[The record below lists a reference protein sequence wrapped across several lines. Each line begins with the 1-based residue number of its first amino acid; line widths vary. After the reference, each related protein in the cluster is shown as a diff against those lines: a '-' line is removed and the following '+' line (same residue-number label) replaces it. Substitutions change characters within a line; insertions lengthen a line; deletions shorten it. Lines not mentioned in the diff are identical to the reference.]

1 MPRLSS
7 ALRVVGFLVL
17 LGGLGSLLAAVGVYW
32 YLNPKLP
39 SIEVLKDVK
48 LQVPLRVYSRDR
60 TLIAEF
66 GEKRRS
72 PVQLAEVPR
81 NMINAVLASEDDRFY
96 QHPGV
101 DWQGITRAVIH
112 LIRTGEKGPGGST
125 ITMQVARN
133 FFLSREKTYVRKLNE
148 ILLALKIEREL
159 SKDEILELYLNK
171 IFLGHR
177 AYGVGAAA
185 QVYYGKPLNQLD
197 LSQLAMIAGLPKAP
211 SRFNPVVNPDRAQ
224 ARRNYVL
231 GRMRELGY
239 ITQAEYETAIRS
251 SVTASVHGLRAELDA
266 PYVAEMARAYM
277 EEKLG
282 EDAYTGGYR
291 VYTTLDGRLQIAAG
305 AALRQALLAYDR
317 RHGFRGPE
325 LKLDPELEL
334 EAVEKAI
341 ADIPEVGELRPA
353 AVLSVDQQS
362 VTALVKSVGEIEI
375 PWTGLE
381 WARRHLDEN
390 RIGSELEKAEEVV
403 SKGDVIRVEF
413 KDEGWHLAQV
423 PAIEGAIVA
432 LDPGDGAVLALSGG
446 FDFYRSKF
454 NRVIQA
460 ERQPGSAFKP
470 FVYSAA
476 MENGF
481 TPASLIN
488 DAPVVFDDP
497 GIEAVWRPENY
508 SGRFFGPTRIR
519 EALYKSRNLV
529 SIRLVRAIGVHQTI
543 DHLKRFGFD
552 EAKLPRDLSIAL
564 GSVTLTPLE
573 LARGYSVLANGGFLT
588 EPYFILSV
596 EDSDGEIIEQAAPRR
611 VCRECESKDEAQQ
624 DDATAMAVK
633 ASMTQTAEL
642 AEDGVPAAEGEGVV
656 KEEVVEPEPEP
667 AERVISARNA
677 WIMNSMMRDVIR
689 RGTGRRALALGR
701 KDLAGKT
708 GTTNDQRDAWFS
720 GFNPNIVATTWVGFD
735 QLQPLGRGETGAKA
749 ALPMWIDFMR
759 EALRNMPE
767 TILEQPDGLVT
778 VRIDPDSGQLAGAG
792 DDNAIFETFYSESA
806 PESLAEAT
814 TPTSGSSSGQTEGV
828 TEKLF

>member
-17 LGGLGSLLAAVGVYW
+17 LGGLGSLLVAAGVYW

-48 LQVPLRVYSRDR
+48 LQVPLRVYSREG

-72 PVQLAEVPR
+72 PVELAEVPK
-81 NMINAVLASEDDRFY
+81 NMIHAVLASEDDRFY
-96 QHPGV
+96 EHPGV
-101 DWQGITRAVIH
+101 DWQGITRAVVH
-112 LIRTGEKGPGGST
+112 LLRTGEKGPGGST

-133 FFLSREKTYVRKLNE
+133 FFLSREKSYVRKLNE

-159 SKDEILELYLNK
+159 GKDEILELYLNK

-185 QVYYGKPLNQLD
+185 QVYYGKSLDQLD
-197 LSQLAMIAGLPKAP
+197 LPQLAMIAGLPKAP
-211 SRFNPVVNPDRAQ
+211 SRFNPVVNPERAL

-231 GRMRELGY
+231 GRMRELDY
-239 ITQAEYETAIRS
+239 ITQAEYETAVRS
-251 SVTASVHGLRAELDA
+251 PVTASVYGLKAELSA
-266 PYVAEMARAYM
+266 PYVAEMARVYM
-277 EEKLG
+277 EERLG
-282 EDAYTGGYR
+282 EEAYTGGYR
-291 VYTTLDGRLQIAAG
+291 VFTTLDSRLQLAASD
-305 AALRQALLAYDR
+305 ALRQALLAYDR

-325 LKLDPELEL
+325 LKLDPELDL

-341 ADIPEVGELRPA
+341 ADIPEVGGLKPA
-353 AVLSVDQQS
+353 VVLSLGEQS
-362 VTALVKSVGEIEI
+362 VSALVKGTGEIEI
-375 PWTGLE
+375 PWSGLE

-390 RIGSELEKAEEVV
+390 RLGPKLARADEVL

-413 KDEGWHLAQV
+413 KEESWQLAQV
-423 PAIEGAIVA
+423 PEIEGAIVA
-432 LDPGDGAVLALSGG
+432 LDPNDGAVLALSGG

-454 NRVIQA
+454 NRIIQA

-470 FVYSAA
+470 FIYSAA

-481 TPASLIN
+481 TPASMIN

-519 EALYKSRNLV
+519 EALFKSRNLV
-529 SIRLVRAIGVHQTI
+529 SIRLVRAMGVAPTIG
-543 DHLKRFGFD
+543 HLKRFGFD
-552 EAKLPRDLSIAL
+552 EDKLPKNLSIAL
-564 GSVTLTPLE
+564 GSVTITPLE
-573 LARGYSVLANGGFLT
+573 LARGFSVLANGGYLV
-588 EPYFILSV
+588 EPYFVMRS
-596 EDSDGEIIEQAAPRR
+596 ENSDGEIMEQAIPRR
-611 VCRECESKDEAQQ
+611 VCRECETVDRVIRQDGAAVPVEASV
-624 DDATAMAVK
+624 TPAV
-633 ASMTQTAEL
+633 AEPVSETPS
-642 AEDGVPAAEGEGVV
+642 AEEAYPEV
-656 KEEVVEPEPEP
+656 EEIAPEP
-667 AERVISARNA
+667 APRVISARNA

-689 RGTGRRALALGR
+689 RGTGRRALELGR

-720 GFNPNIVATTWVGFD
+720 GFNPSIVATAWVGFD
-735 QLQPLGRGETGAKA
+735 QLQPLGRGETGARA

-759 EALRNMPE
+759 EALRNAPE
-767 TILEQPDGLVT
+767 TVLEQPEGLVT
-778 VRIDPDSGQLAGAG
+778 VRIDPDSGRLAGAG
-792 DDNAIFETFYSESA
+792 DPDAIFETFYRELA
-806 PESLAEAT
+806 PESLAENA
-814 TPTSGSSSGQTEGV
+814 TPTSGAGSAQTEAV

>member
-32 YLNPKLP
+32 YLSPKLP

-48 LQVPLRVYSRDR
+48 LQVPLRVFARDG

-72 PVQLAEVPR
+72 PVLLAEVPR
-81 NMINAVLASEDDRFY
+81 NMIYAVLASEDDRFY
-96 QHPGV
+96 EHPGV
-101 DWQGITRAVIH
+101 DWQGITRAVVH
-112 LIRTGEKGPGGST
+112 LLRTGEKGPGGST

-185 QVYYGKPLNQLD
+185 QVYYGKSLNELD
-197 LSQLAMIAGLPKAP
+197 LPQLAMIAGLPKAP
-211 SRFNPVVNPDRAQ
+211 SRFNPVVNAERAL

-231 GRMRELGY
+231 GRMRELNY
-239 ITQAEYETAIRS
+239 ITPAEYETAIRS
-251 SVTASVHGLRAELDA
+251 PVTAAVHGLRAELNA
-266 PYVAEMARAYM
+266 PYVAEMARVYM

-291 VYTTLDGRLQIAAG
+291 VYTTLDPRLQLAASD
-305 AALRQALLAYDR
+305 ALRQALLAYDR

-325 LKLDPELEL
+325 LKLDPELDL
-334 EAVEKAI
+334 VAVEKAI
-341 ADIPEVGELRPA
+341 ADIPDVGGLKPA
-353 AVLSVDQQS
+353 AVLLVDQQS
-362 VTALVKSVGEIEI
+362 VKALVKDTGEIEI

-390 RIGSELEKAEEVV
+390 RLGPELTRADEIV
-403 SKGDVIRVEF
+403 SKGDVIRVELRE
-413 KDEGWHLAQV
+413 EGWQLAQV

-432 LDPGDGAVLALSGG
+432 LDPNDGAVLALSGG

-454 NRVIQA
+454 NRIIQA

-481 TPASLIN
+481 TPASMIN
-488 DAPVVFDDP
+488 DAPVVFNDP

-529 SIRLVRAIGVHQTI
+529 SIRLVRAMGVAATI
-543 DHLKRFGFD
+543 DHLKHFGFD
-552 EAKLPRDLSIAL
+552 ENKLPKNLSIAL
-564 GSVTLTPLE
+564 GSVTITPLE
-573 LARGYSVLANGGFLT
+573 LARGYSVLANGGYLV
-588 EPYFILSV
+588 EPYFVLRTQN
-596 EDSDGEIIEQAAPRR
+596 SDGEVMDQATPRR
-611 VCRECESKDEAQQ
+611 VCRECESMEQANPEDRSAVPIKTSVTQPSPDPVSEAPVVGDELPEA
-624 DDATAMAVK
+624 
-633 ASMTQTAEL
+633 
-642 AEDGVPAAEGEGVV
+642 
-656 KEEVVEPEPEP
+656 EEVDPEP
-667 AERVISARNA
+667 APRVISARNA

-689 RGTGRRALALGR
+689 RGTGRRALELGR

-735 QLQPLGRGETGAKA
+735 QLQPLGRGETGARA
-749 ALPMWIDFMR
+749 ALPMWIHFMR
-759 EALRNMPE
+759 EALRNSPE
-767 TILEQPDGLVT
+767 TILEQPEGLVT
-778 VRIDPDSGQLAGAG
+778 VRIDPDTGRLASAG
-792 DDNAIFETFYSESA
+792 DDDAIFETFYSERA
-806 PESLAEAT
+806 PESLTEAAT
-814 TPTSGSSSGQTEGV
+814 STSGSGTGQTEGV

>member
-17 LGGLGSLLAAVGVYW
+17 LGGLGSLLAAAGVYW

-39 SIEVLKDVK
+39 SIEVLKDVQ
-48 LQVPLRVYSRDR
+48 LQVPLRVYSRDG

-72 PVQLAEVPR
+72 PVVLAEVPA
-81 NMINAVLASEDDRFY
+81 NMVKAVLASEDDRFY

-101 DWQGITRAVIH
+101 DWQGITRAVVH
-112 LIRTGEKGPGGST
+112 LLRTGEKGPGGST

-185 QVYYGKPLNQLD
+185 QVYYGKPLDQLD
-197 LSQLAMIAGLPKAP
+197 LPQLAMIAGLPKAP
-211 SRFNPVVNPDRAQ
+211 SRFNPVVNPERAL

-231 GRMRELGY
+231 GRMLELEF
-239 ITQAEYETAIRS
+239 ITPAEYETAVRS
-251 SVTASVHGLRAELDA
+251 PVTATVHGLKAELEA
-266 PYVAEMARAYM
+266 PYVAEMARVFM
-277 EEKLG
+277 EERLG

-291 VYTTLDGRLQIAAG
+291 VHTTLDPRLQQAASRS
-305 AALRQALLAYDR
+305 LRQALLAYDR
-317 RHGFRGPE
+317 RHGYRGPE
-325 LKLDPELEL
+325 LKLDPELEP

-341 ADIPEVGELRPA
+341 ADIADVGGLKPA
-353 AVLSVDQQS
+353 VVLSLEEQA
-362 VTALVKSVGEIEI
+362 VTALVKNTGEVQI
-375 PWTGLE
+375 PWAGLE
-381 WARRHLDEN
+381 WARRHIDEN
-390 RIGSELEKAEEVV
+390 RIGPELTRADEIL
-403 SKGDVIRVEF
+403 SPGDVIRVEL
-413 KDEGWHLAQV
+413 KEDGWHMAQV
-423 PAIEGAIVA
+423 PEVEGAIVA
-432 LDPGDGAVLALSGG
+432 LDPNDGAVLALSGG

-481 TPASLIN
+481 TPASMIN

-529 SIRLVRAIGVHQTI
+529 SIRLVRAIGVPETVEHV
-543 DHLKRFGFD
+543 KKFGFA
-552 EAKLPRDLSIAL
+552 ESKLPKDLSIAL

-573 LARGYSVLANGGFLT
+573 LARGYAVLSNGGFLV
-588 EPYFILSV
+588 EPYFVTRTENPGSEILH
-596 EDSDGEIIEQAAPRR
+596 QATPRR
-611 VCRECESKDEAQQ
+611 VCRECETMEPPVPDVQAKPIKASVTPLPPPNAI
-624 DDATAMAVK
+624 DDAATFETLPDEM
-633 ASMTQTAEL
+633 E
-642 AEDGVPAAEGEGVV
+642 AAQ
-656 KEEVVEPEPEP
+656 PEP
-667 AERVISARNA
+667 APRVITARNA

-689 RGTGRRALALGR
+689 RGTGRRALELGR

-720 GFNPNIVATTWVGFD
+720 GFNPNIVTTTWIGFD
-735 QLQPLGRGETGAKA
+735 QLEPLGRGETGARA
-749 ALPMWIDFMR
+749 ALPMWIGFMR
-759 EALRNMPE
+759 EALRGTPE
-767 TILEQPDGLVT
+767 TILEQPEGLIT
-778 VRIDPDSGQLAGAG
+778 VRIDPDSGRLASAG
-792 DDNAIFETFYSESA
+792 NDDAIFETFYSERVPA
-806 PESLAEAT
+806 NLVEAA

>member
-32 YLNPKLP
+32 YLSPKLP

-48 LQVPLRVYSRDR
+48 LQVPLRVFARDG

-72 PVQLAEVPR
+72 PVLLAEVPR
-81 NMINAVLASEDDRFY
+81 NMIYAVLASEDDRFY
-96 QHPGV
+96 EHPGV
-101 DWQGITRAVIH
+101 DWQGITRAVVH
-112 LIRTGEKGPGGST
+112 LLRTGEKGPGGST

-185 QVYYGKPLNQLD
+185 QVYYGKSLNELD
-197 LSQLAMIAGLPKAP
+197 LPQLAMIAGLPKAP
-211 SRFNPVVNPDRAQ
+211 SRFNPVVNAERAL

-231 GRMRELGY
+231 GRMRELNY
-239 ITQAEYETAIRS
+239 ITPAEYETAIRS
-251 SVTASVHGLRAELDA
+251 PVTAAVHGLRAELNA
-266 PYVAEMARAYM
+266 PYVAEMARVYM

-291 VYTTLDGRLQIAAG
+291 VYTTLDPRLQLAASD
-305 AALRQALLAYDR
+305 ALRQALLAYDR

-325 LKLDPELEL
+325 LKLDPELDL
-334 EAVEKAI
+334 VAVEKAI
-341 ADIPEVGELRPA
+341 ADIPDVGGLKPA
-353 AVLSVDQQS
+353 AVLLVDQQS
-362 VTALVKSVGEIEI
+362 VKALVKDTGEIEI

-390 RIGSELEKAEEVV
+390 RLGPELTRADEIV
-403 SKGDVIRVEF
+403 SKGDVIRVELRE
-413 KDEGWHLAQV
+413 EGWQLAQV

-432 LDPGDGAVLALSGG
+432 LDPNDGAVLALSGG

-454 NRVIQA
+454 NRIIQA

-481 TPASLIN
+481 TPASMIN
-488 DAPVVFDDP
+488 DAPVVFNDP

-529 SIRLVRAIGVHQTI
+529 SIRLVRAMGVAATI
-543 DHLKRFGFD
+543 DHLKHFGFD
-552 EAKLPRDLSIAL
+552 ENKLPKNLSIAL
-564 GSVTLTPLE
+564 GSVTITPLE
-573 LARGYSVLANGGFLT
+573 LARGYSVLANGGYLV
-588 EPYFILSV
+588 EPYFVLRTQN
-596 EDSDGEIIEQAAPRR
+596 SDGEVMDQATPRR
-611 VCRECESKDEAQQ
+611 VCRECESMEQANPEDRSAVPIKTSVTQPSPDPVSEAPVVGDELPE
-624 DDATAMAVK
+624 
-633 ASMTQTAEL
+633 AE
-642 AEDGVPAAEGEGVV
+642 E
-656 KEEVVEPEPEP
+656 VEPEPAP
-667 AERVISARNA
+667 RVISARNA

-689 RGTGRRALALGR
+689 RGTGRRALELGR

-735 QLQPLGRGETGAKA
+735 QLQPLGRGETGARA
-749 ALPMWIDFMR
+749 ALPMWIRFMR
-759 EALRNMPE
+759 EALRNSPE
-767 TILEQPDGLVT
+767 TILEQPEGLVT
-778 VRIDPDSGQLAGAG
+778 VRIDPDTGRLASAG
-792 DDNAIFETFYSESA
+792 DDDAIFETFYSERA
-806 PESLAEAT
+806 PESLTEAAT
-814 TPTSGSSSGQTEGV
+814 STSGSGTGQTEGV

>member
-17 LGGLGSLLAAVGVYW
+17 LGGLGSLLVAAGVYW

-48 LQVPLRVYSRDR
+48 LQVPLRVYARDG

-96 QHPGV
+96 EHPGV
-101 DWQGITRAVIH
+101 DWQGITRAVVH
-112 LIRTGEKGPGGST
+112 LLRTGEKGPGGST

-159 SKDEILELYLNK
+159 SKDDILELYLNK

-185 QVYYGKPLNQLD
+185 QVYYGKSLDQLD
-197 LSQLAMIAGLPKAP
+197 LPQLAMIAGLPKAP
-211 SRFNPVVNPDRAQ
+211 SRFNPVANPDRALT
-224 ARRNYVL
+224 RRNYVL
-231 GRMRELGY
+231 GRMRDLDF
-239 ITQAEYETAIRS
+239 ITSAEYETAVRAPVS
-251 SVTASVHGLRAELDA
+251 AMVHGLKAELEA

-282 EDAYTGGYR
+282 EEAYTGGYR
-291 VYTTLDGRLQIAAG
+291 LYTTLERRFQMAASK
-305 AALRQALLAYDR
+305 ALRQALLAYDR

-325 LKLDPELEL
+325 LKLDPELDL

-341 ADIPEVGELRPA
+341 SDITAVGGLIPA
-353 AVLSVDQQS
+353 AVLSVEEQS
-362 VTALVKSVGEIEI
+362 ITALVKGTGEIEI
-375 PWTGLE
+375 PWSGLQ

-390 RIGSELEKAEEVV
+390 RLGPELTQAGQILG
-403 SKGDVIRVEF
+403 KGDVIRVELNE
-413 KDEGWHLAQV
+413 EGWTLAQIPKV
-423 PAIEGAIVA
+423 EGAIVA
-432 LDPGDGAVLALSGG
+432 LDPNDGAVLALSGG
-446 FDFYRSKF
+446 FDFDRSKF

-481 TPASLIN
+481 TPASMIN
-488 DAPVVFDDP
+488 DAPVVFNDP
-497 GIEAVWRPENY
+497 GIEAAWRPENY

-529 SIRLVRAIGVHQTI
+529 SIRLVRAMGVADT
-543 DHLKRFGFD
+543 LAYLERFGFD
-552 EAKLPRDLSIAL
+552 PAKLPRDLSIAL

-573 LARGYSVLANGGFLT
+573 LARGFSVLANGGYLV
-588 EPYFILSV
+588 EPYFVLQTQ
-596 EDSDGEIIEQAAPRR
+596 DSDGEIIGQTIPRR
-611 VCRECESKDEAQQ
+611 VCRECESMDQQVEQNESAAAPIEASVTQ
-624 DDATAMAVK
+624 AVAPDSAIEAA
-633 ASMTQTAEL
+633 ASEAVLEEL
-642 AEDGVPAAEGEGVV
+642 E
-656 KEEVVEPEPEP
+656 EPEPDP
-667 AERVISARNA
+667 AQRVISARNA

-689 RGTGRRALALGR
+689 RGTGRRALVLGR

-720 GFNPNIVATTWVGFD
+720 GFNPNIVTTAWVGFD
-735 QLQPLGRGETGAKA
+735 QLEPLGRGETGARA

-759 EALRNMPE
+759 EALLDVPE
-767 TILEQPDGLVT
+767 TILEQPQGLVT
-778 VRIDPDSGQLAGAG
+778 VRIDPDTGRLASAG
-792 DDNAIFETFYSESA
+792 DDHAIFETFYSERA

-814 TPTSGSSSGQTEGV
+814 TRSSGGSSGQSEGV
-828 TEKLF
+828 TEQLF

>member
-32 YLNPKLP
+32 YLSPKLP

-48 LQVPLRVYSRDR
+48 LQVPLRVFARDG

-72 PVQLAEVPR
+72 PVLLAEVPR
-81 NMINAVLASEDDRFY
+81 NMIYAVLASEDDRFY
-96 QHPGV
+96 EHPGV
-101 DWQGITRAVIH
+101 DWQGITRAVVH
-112 LIRTGEKGPGGST
+112 LLRTGEKGPGGST

-185 QVYYGKPLNQLD
+185 QVYYGKSLNELD
-197 LSQLAMIAGLPKAP
+197 LPQLAMIAGLPKAP
-211 SRFNPVVNPDRAQ
+211 SRFNPVVNAERAL

-231 GRMRELGY
+231 GRMRELNY
-239 ITQAEYETAIRS
+239 ITPAEYETAIRS
-251 SVTASVHGLRAELDA
+251 PVTAAVHGLRAELNA
-266 PYVAEMARAYM
+266 PYVAEMARVYM

-291 VYTTLDGRLQIAAG
+291 VYTTLDPRLQLAASD
-305 AALRQALLAYDR
+305 ALRQALLAYDR

-325 LKLDPELEL
+325 LKLDPELDL
-334 EAVEKAI
+334 LAVEKAI
-341 ADIPEVGELRPA
+341 ADIPDVGGLKPA
-353 AVLSVDQQS
+353 AVLLVDQQS
-362 VTALVKSVGEIEI
+362 VKALVKDTGEIEI

-390 RIGSELEKAEEVV
+390 RLGPELTRADEIV
-403 SKGDVIRVEF
+403 SKGDVIRVELRE
-413 KDEGWHLAQV
+413 EGWQLAQV

-432 LDPGDGAVLALSGG
+432 LDPNDGAVLALSGG

-454 NRVIQA
+454 NRIIQA

-481 TPASLIN
+481 TPASMIN
-488 DAPVVFDDP
+488 DAPVVFNDP

-529 SIRLVRAIGVHQTI
+529 SIRLVRAMGVAATI
-543 DHLKRFGFD
+543 DHLKHFGFD
-552 EAKLPRDLSIAL
+552 ENKLPKNLSIAL
-564 GSVTLTPLE
+564 GSVTITPLE
-573 LARGYSVLANGGFLT
+573 LARGYSVLANGGYLV
-588 EPYFILSV
+588 EPYFVLRTQN
-596 EDSDGEIIEQAAPRR
+596 SDGEVMDQATPRR
-611 VCRECESKDEAQQ
+611 VCRECESMEQANPEDRSAVPIKTSVTQPSPDPVSEAPVVGDELPE
-624 DDATAMAVK
+624 
-633 ASMTQTAEL
+633 AE
-642 AEDGVPAAEGEGVV
+642 E
-656 KEEVVEPEPEP
+656 VEPEPAP
-667 AERVISARNA
+667 RVISARNA

-689 RGTGRRALALGR
+689 RGTGRRALELGR

-735 QLQPLGRGETGAKA
+735 QLQPLGRGETGARA
-749 ALPMWIDFMR
+749 ALPMWIHFMR
-759 EALRNMPE
+759 EALRNSPE
-767 TILEQPDGLVT
+767 TILEQPEGLVT
-778 VRIDPDSGQLAGAG
+778 VRIDPDTGRLASAG
-792 DDNAIFETFYSESA
+792 DDDAIFETFYSERA
-806 PESLAEAT
+806 PESLTEAAT
-814 TPTSGSSSGQTEGV
+814 STSGSGTGQTEGV

>member
-32 YLNPKLP
+32 YLSPKLP

-48 LQVPLRVYSRDR
+48 LQVPLRVFARDG

-72 PVQLAEVPR
+72 PVLLAEVPR
-81 NMINAVLASEDDRFY
+81 NMIYAVLASEDDRFY
-96 QHPGV
+96 EHPGV
-101 DWQGITRAVIH
+101 DWQGITRAVVH
-112 LIRTGEKGPGGST
+112 LLRTGEKGPGGST

-185 QVYYGKPLNQLD
+185 QVYYGKALNELD
-197 LSQLAMIAGLPKAP
+197 LPQLAMIAGLPKAP
-211 SRFNPVVNPDRAQ
+211 SRFNPVVNAERAL

-231 GRMRELGY
+231 GRMRELNY
-239 ITQAEYETAIRS
+239 ITPAEYETAIRS
-251 SVTASVHGLRAELDA
+251 PVTAAVHGLRAELNA
-266 PYVAEMARAYM
+266 PYVAEMARVYM

-291 VYTTLDGRLQIAAG
+291 VYTTLDPRLQLAASD
-305 AALRQALLAYDR
+305 ALRQALLAYDR

-325 LKLDPELEL
+325 LKLDPELDL
-334 EAVEKAI
+334 VAVEKAI
-341 ADIPEVGELRPA
+341 ADIPDVGGLKPA
-353 AVLSVDQQS
+353 AVLLVDQQS
-362 VTALVKSVGEIEI
+362 VKALVKDTGEIEI

-390 RIGSELEKAEEVV
+390 RLGPELTRADEIV
-403 SKGDVIRVEF
+403 SKGDVIRVELRE
-413 KDEGWHLAQV
+413 DGWQLAQV

-432 LDPGDGAVLALSGG
+432 LDPNDGAVLALSGG

-454 NRVIQA
+454 NRIIQA

-481 TPASLIN
+481 TPASMIN
-488 DAPVVFDDP
+488 DAPVVFNDP

-529 SIRLVRAIGVHQTI
+529 SIRLVRAMGVAATI
-543 DHLKRFGFD
+543 DHLKHFGFD
-552 EAKLPRDLSIAL
+552 ENKLPKNLSIAL
-564 GSVTLTPLE
+564 GSVTITPLE
-573 LARGYSVLANGGFLT
+573 LARGYSVLANGGYLV
-588 EPYFILSV
+588 EPYFVLRTQN
-596 EDSDGEIIEQAAPRR
+596 SDGEVMDQATPRR
-611 VCRECESKDEAQQ
+611 VCRECESMEQANPEDRSAVPIKTSVTQPSPDPVSEAPVVGDELPE
-624 DDATAMAVK
+624 
-633 ASMTQTAEL
+633 AE
-642 AEDGVPAAEGEGVV
+642 E
-656 KEEVVEPEPEP
+656 VEPEPAP
-667 AERVISARNA
+667 RVISARNA

-689 RGTGRRALALGR
+689 RGTGRRALELGR

-735 QLQPLGRGETGAKA
+735 QLQPLGRGETGARA
-749 ALPMWIDFMR
+749 ALPMWIRFMR
-759 EALRNMPE
+759 EALRNSPE
-767 TILEQPDGLVT
+767 TILEQPEGLVT
-778 VRIDPDSGQLAGAG
+778 VRIDPETGRLASAG
-792 DDNAIFETFYSESA
+792 DDDAIFETFYSERA
-806 PESLAEAT
+806 PESLTEAAT
-814 TPTSGSSSGQTEGV
+814 STSGSGTGQTEGV

>member
-32 YLNPKLP
+32 YLSPKLP

-48 LQVPLRVYSRDR
+48 LQVPLRVFARDG

-72 PVQLAEVPR
+72 PVLLAEVPR
-81 NMINAVLASEDDRFY
+81 NMIYAVLASEDDRFY
-96 QHPGV
+96 EHPGV
-101 DWQGITRAVIH
+101 DWQGITRAVVH
-112 LIRTGEKGPGGST
+112 LLRTGEKGPGGST

-185 QVYYGKPLNQLD
+185 QVYYGKALNELD
-197 LSQLAMIAGLPKAP
+197 LPQLAMIAGLPKAP
-211 SRFNPVVNPDRAQ
+211 SRFNPVVNAERAL

-231 GRMRELGY
+231 GRMRELNY
-239 ITQAEYETAIRS
+239 ITPAEYETAIRS
-251 SVTASVHGLRAELDA
+251 PVTAAVHGLRAELNA
-266 PYVAEMARAYM
+266 PYVAEMARVYM

-291 VYTTLDGRLQIAAG
+291 VYTTLDPRLQLAASD
-305 AALRQALLAYDR
+305 ALRQALLAYDR

-325 LKLDPELEL
+325 LKLDPELDL
-334 EAVEKAI
+334 LAVEKAI
-341 ADIPEVGELRPA
+341 ADIPDVGGLKPA
-353 AVLSVDQQS
+353 AVLLVDQQS
-362 VTALVKSVGEIEI
+362 VKALVKDTGEIEI

-390 RIGSELEKAEEVV
+390 RLGPELTRADEIV
-403 SKGDVIRVEF
+403 SKGDVIRVELRE
-413 KDEGWHLAQV
+413 DGWQLAQV

-432 LDPGDGAVLALSGG
+432 LDPNDGAVLALSGG

-454 NRVIQA
+454 NRIIQA

-481 TPASLIN
+481 TPASMIN
-488 DAPVVFDDP
+488 DAPVVFNDP

-529 SIRLVRAIGVHQTI
+529 SIRLVRAMGVAATI
-543 DHLKRFGFD
+543 DHLKHFGFD
-552 EAKLPRDLSIAL
+552 ENKLPKNLSIAL
-564 GSVTLTPLE
+564 GSVTITPLE
-573 LARGYSVLANGGFLT
+573 LARGYSVLANGGYLV
-588 EPYFILSV
+588 EPYFVLRTQN
-596 EDSDGEIIEQAAPRR
+596 SDGEVMDQATPRR
-611 VCRECESKDEAQQ
+611 VCRECESMEQANPEDRSAVPIKTSVTQPSPDPVSEAPVVGDELPE
-624 DDATAMAVK
+624 
-633 ASMTQTAEL
+633 AE
-642 AEDGVPAAEGEGVV
+642 E
-656 KEEVVEPEPEP
+656 VEPEPAP
-667 AERVISARNA
+667 RVISARNA

-689 RGTGRRALALGR
+689 RGTGRRALELGR

-735 QLQPLGRGETGAKA
+735 QLQPLGRGETGARA
-749 ALPMWIDFMR
+749 ALPMWIHFMR
-759 EALRNMPE
+759 EALRNSPE
-767 TILEQPDGLVT
+767 TILEQPEGLVT
-778 VRIDPDSGQLAGAG
+778 VRIDPETGRLASAG
-792 DDNAIFETFYSESA
+792 DDDAIFETFYSERA
-806 PESLAEAT
+806 PESLTEAAT
-814 TPTSGSSSGQTEGV
+814 STSGSGTGQTEGV

>member
-48 LQVPLRVYSRDR
+48 LQVPLRVYSRDS
-60 TLIAEF
+60 TLLAEF

-72 PVQLAEVPR
+72 PVTLAEVPG
-81 NMINAVLASEDDRFY
+81 NMVYAVLASEDDRFY
-96 QHPGV
+96 EHPGV
-101 DWQGITRAVIH
+101 DWQGITRAVVH
-112 LIRTGEKGPGGST
+112 LLRTGEKGPGGST

-185 QVYYGKPLNQLD
+185 QVYYGKPLDQLD
-197 LSQLAMIAGLPKAP
+197 LPQLAMIAGLPKAP
-211 SRFNPVVNPDRAQ
+211 SRFNPVVNPERAL

-231 GRMRELGY
+231 GRMRELDF
-239 ITQAEYETAIRS
+239 ITQAEYETAVRAPVS
-251 SVTASVHGLRAELDA
+251 ASVYGLKAELDA
-266 PYVAEMARAYM
+266 PYVAEMARVYM

-282 EDAYTGGYR
+282 EEAYTGGYR
-291 VYTTLDGRLQIAAG
+291 VYTTLDTRLQLAAG
-305 AALRQALLAYDR
+305 HALRQALLAYDR

-325 LKLDPELEL
+325 LELDPELEL

-341 ADIPEVGELRPA
+341 TDIPEVGGLKPA
-353 AVLSVDQQS
+353 VVLSVGEQS
-362 VTALVKSVGEIEI
+362 VSALVKGTGEVEI

-390 RIGSELEKAEEVV
+390 RLGPELKRADEIL

-413 KDEGWHLAQV
+413 KEEGWQLAQV
-423 PAIEGAIVA
+423 PEIEGAMVA
-432 LDPGDGAVLALSGG
+432 LDPNDGAVLALSGG

-470 FVYSAA
+470 FIYSTA

-488 DAPVVFDDP
+488 DAPVVFNDP

-519 EALYKSRNLV
+519 EALFKSRNLV
-529 SIRLVRAIGVHQTI
+529 SIRLVRAIGVPETI
-543 DHLKRFGFD
+543 NHVQRFGFD
-552 EAKLPRDLSIAL
+552 ESKLPKNLSIAL
-564 GSVTLTPLE
+564 GSVTISPLE
-573 LARGYSVLANGGFLT
+573 LARGFSVLANGGYLV
-588 EPYFILSV
+588 EPYFVLRT
-596 EDSDGEIIEQAAPRR
+596 ENSDGDILEQANPRR
-611 VCRECESKDEAQQ
+611 VCRECETTDEVIQEDRSA
-624 DDATAMAVK
+624 AAVEVS
-633 ASMTQTAEL
+633 ANAAAAPNSETPSL
-642 AEDGVPAAEGEGVV
+642 EDEQP
-656 KEEVVEPEPEP
+656 KIEEVAPEP
-667 AERVISARNA
+667 APRVISARNA

-689 RGTGRRALALGR
+689 RGTGRRALTLGR

-720 GFNPNIVATTWVGFD
+720 GFNPSIVATTWVGFD
-735 QLQPLGRGETGAKA
+735 QLQPLGRGETGARA

-759 EALRNMPE
+759 EALRDAPE
-767 TILEQPDGLVT
+767 TLLEQPEGLVT
-778 VRIDPDSGQLAGAG
+778 VRIDPDTGRLAGAG
-792 DDNAIFETFYSESA
+792 DDNAIFETFYSELA
-806 PESLAEAT
+806 PEKLAENA
-814 TPTSGSSSGQTEGV
+814 TPTSGGGSAETEAV
-828 TEKLF
+828 TEQLF

>member
-32 YLNPKLP
+32 YLSPKLP

-48 LQVPLRVYSRDR
+48 LQVPLRVFARDG

-72 PVQLAEVPR
+72 PVLLAEVPR
-81 NMINAVLASEDDRFY
+81 NMIYAVLASEDDRFY
-96 QHPGV
+96 EHPGV
-101 DWQGITRAVIH
+101 DWQGITRAVVH
-112 LIRTGEKGPGGST
+112 LLRTGEKGPGGST

-185 QVYYGKPLNQLD
+185 QVYYGKALNELD
-197 LSQLAMIAGLPKAP
+197 LPQLAMIAGLPKAP
-211 SRFNPVVNPDRAQ
+211 SRFNPVVNAERAL

-231 GRMRELGY
+231 GRMRELNY
-239 ITQAEYETAIRS
+239 ITPAEYETAIRS
-251 SVTASVHGLRAELDA
+251 PVTAAVHGLRAELNA
-266 PYVAEMARAYM
+266 PYVAEMARVYM

-291 VYTTLDGRLQIAAG
+291 VYTTLDPRLQLAASD
-305 AALRQALLAYDR
+305 ALRQALLAYDR

-325 LKLDPELEL
+325 LKLDPELDL
-334 EAVEKAI
+334 VAVEKAI
-341 ADIPEVGELRPA
+341 ADIPDVGGLKPA
-353 AVLSVDQQS
+353 AVLLVDQQS
-362 VTALVKSVGEIEI
+362 VKALVKDTGEIEI

-390 RIGSELEKAEEVV
+390 RLGPELTRADEIV
-403 SKGDVIRVEF
+403 SKGDVIRVELRE
-413 KDEGWHLAQV
+413 EGWQLAQV

-432 LDPGDGAVLALSGG
+432 LDPNDGAVLALSGG

-454 NRVIQA
+454 NRIIQA

-481 TPASLIN
+481 TPASMIN
-488 DAPVVFDDP
+488 DAPVVFNDP

-529 SIRLVRAIGVHQTI
+529 SIRLVRAMGVAATI
-543 DHLKRFGFD
+543 DHLKHFGFD
-552 EAKLPRDLSIAL
+552 ENKLPKNLSIAL
-564 GSVTLTPLE
+564 GSVTITPLE
-573 LARGYSVLANGGFLT
+573 LARGYSVLANGGYLV
-588 EPYFILSV
+588 EPYFVLRTQN
-596 EDSDGEIIEQAAPRR
+596 SDGEVMDQATPRR
-611 VCRECESKDEAQQ
+611 VCRECESMEQANPEDRSAVPIKTSVTQPSPDPVSEAPVVGDELPE
-624 DDATAMAVK
+624 
-633 ASMTQTAEL
+633 AE
-642 AEDGVPAAEGEGVV
+642 E
-656 KEEVVEPEPEP
+656 VEPEPAP
-667 AERVISARNA
+667 RVISARNA

-689 RGTGRRALALGR
+689 RGTGRRALELGR

-735 QLQPLGRGETGAKA
+735 QLQPLGRGETGARA
-749 ALPMWIDFMR
+749 ALPMWIHFMR
-759 EALRNMPE
+759 EALRNSPE
-767 TILEQPDGLVT
+767 TILEQPEGLVT
-778 VRIDPDSGQLAGAG
+778 VRIDPETGRLASAG
-792 DDNAIFETFYSESA
+792 DDDAIFETFYSERA
-806 PESLAEAT
+806 PESLTEAAT
-814 TPTSGSSSGQTEGV
+814 STSGSGTGQTEGV